1 MFITVYSLR
10 CALYILKHWHE
21 NEFTVWIF
29 LKSLFCMVVD
39 NKYFYIFKT
48 FIKAVQH
55 IHYLFLLSRF
65 VLSDKHV
72 CVCAKKISLTPI
84 KMHIKCLKNQT
95 SDLPPLLL
103 IGPKTFNNHD
113 EQMFSQ
119 GSPRALST
127 YWDLILTQ
135 TLNET
140 HAYNP

>member
-1 MFITVYSLR
+1 MCFIYTQTLTWKWIYSLNILEVSFLHGCR
-10 CALYILKHWHE
+10 QQIFLYIQDFH
-21 NEFTVWIF
+21 
-29 LKSLFCMVVD
+29 KSCTTYPLSLS
-39 NKYFYIFKT
+39 
-48 FIKAVQH
+48 FIKICFIRQT
-55 IHYLFLLSRF
+55 R
-65 VLSDKHV
+65 V

-95 SDLPPLLL
+95 SDLLPLLL